1 MVPPDSDGVSRVP
14 SYLGYRWVRSG
25 FRLRGFHPLWP
36 DFPVRSPNLPGTVS
50 RSRNP
55 GRQAVRFG
63 LVRFRSPLLAQP
75 RLLSSPL
82 GTEMF
87 HFPRSRPA
95 GLSIQPAAA
104 PDQGCRV
111 SPFGNPRIKAR
122 WRLPAAYRSLP
133 RPSSPHDAKAS
144 VVRPYTLSKIQNLAS
159 RYVAIL
165 FISNL
170 PVVKDQK
177 NGTDCWLVE
186 ATGFEPVTSCLQSRR
201 STS

>member
-1 MVPPDSDGVSRVP
+1 MVPPDSGGVSRVP
-14 SYLGYRWVRSG
+14 PYLGYRWVRSG

-36 DFPVRSPNLPGTVS
+36 DFPVRSPSLPGTVS

-87 HFPRSRPA
+87 HFPRYRPA
-95 GLSIQPAAA
+95 GLSVQPAAA

-144 VVRPYTLSKIQNLAS
+144 VVRPYTLSKSFSSLSLRCSTIYLLCS
-159 RYVAIL
+159 M
-165 FISNL
+165 L
-170 PVVKDQK
+170 PVVKDRMRPR
-177 NGTDCWLVE
+177 GHDARPVGR
-186 ATGFEPVTSCLQSRR
+186 TGE
-201 STS
+201 